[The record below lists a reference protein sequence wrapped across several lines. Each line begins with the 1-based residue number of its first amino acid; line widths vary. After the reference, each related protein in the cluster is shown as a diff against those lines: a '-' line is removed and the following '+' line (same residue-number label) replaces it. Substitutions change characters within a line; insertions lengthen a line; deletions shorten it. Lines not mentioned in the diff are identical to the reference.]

1 MSRNAELAFTQSQV
15 VDAITHVREAMILT
29 RQQELRHEEN
39 GDEPCEAAHLS
50 DDAAVRSALQSSEEA
65 MVNVLES
72 LPPVPRE
79 FRQRP
84 N

>member
-15 VDAITHVREAMILT
+15 VDAITHVREAIILT
-29 RQQELRHEEN
+29 RQQERRHAEN
-39 GDEPCEAAHLS
+39 ADQPCEAAHLNE
-50 DDAAVRSALQSSEEA
+50 DAAVRSALDSSEEA

-72 LPPVPRE
+72 LPPVPRD

>member
-15 VDAITHVREAMILT
+15 VDAITHVREAIILNK
-29 RQQELRHEEN
+29 QQELRREEN
-39 GDEPCEAAHLS
+39 ADEPCEATHLE
-50 DDAAVRSALQSSEEA
+50 DAAVRSALHSSEEA
-65 MVNVLES
+65 MVNALES
-72 LPPVPRE
+72 LPPVASN